1 MASSRKRG
9 CLISIGVVVVLLAIA
24 GVIIWRVAVASQ
36 SVATLDR
43 VDSWLSDAEVEL
55 ASAPAKYG
63 EHPAQKLYVH
73 RPAGTDANAKLP
85 VLGFIHGGSWRDGDP
100 KDYNFIARSFALE
113 GFIVVNIGYRLMP
126 DGAFPNMTEDT
137 ASAVR
142 WIKDNIAQSGGDP
155 ERIYLMGHSAGAYNV
170 VKVGLDRQWL
180 GRVGLEDDA
189 IKGVIG
195 LAGPYDFYPFDSD
208 STRAA
213 FGEWDR
219 PEATQP
225 ITFARGDAPP
235 MLLATG
241 EDDTTVRPRN
251 SRVLAEA
258 ITKAG
263 GTVETA
269 FFDEVNHVRIIMNL
283 AKPFDRD
290 TRAKDAILGFL
301 REQEAK

>member
-1 MASSRKRG
+1 MARSRKRG
-9 CLISIGVVVVLLAIA
+9 CLISIGVVVGLLVIA
-24 GVIIWRVAVASQ
+24 GVIIWRVALASQ

-43 VDSWLSDAEVEL
+43 VDSWLSDAKVEL
-55 ASAPAKYG
+55 ASAPETYG

-100 KDYNFIARSFALE
+100 KDYNFIARSFAPE

-170 VKVGLDRQWL
+170 VKVVLDRQWL
-180 GRVGLEDDA
+180 GRVGLDDGA

-213 FGEWDR
+213 FGQWAR

-235 MLLATG
+235 MLLASG

-251 SRVLAEA
+251 SRALAKA
-258 ITKAG
+258 ITEAG
-263 GTVETA
+263 GAVDTA
-269 FFDEVNHVRIIMNL
+269 FFDEMNHVRIVMNL

-290 TRAKDAILGFL
+290 TRAKDAILAFL